1 MIVQGLN
8 FYLLLSVV
16 FPTDN
21 CLPLDLVIHLL
32 TRPWNAILA
41 TRNTAAVACVQ
52 SLFNQVLRRAHFFE
66 TDLEIWAGLS
76 FLGSL
81 QLMIFLFYHISSC
94 SFYP

>member
-1 MIVQGLN
+1 MQWSHYKFFNWLHFPSILSRQTLFFLIQLIVQGLN

-41 TRNTAAVACVQ
+41 TRNTAAVACMQ
-52 SLFNQVLRRAHFFE
+52 SLFNQVLK
-66 TDLEIWAGLS
+66 
-76 FLGSL
+76 
-81 QLMIFLFYHISSC
+81 
-94 SFYP
+94 